1 MNLLVYILPVSL
13 LVTYSQVVVKWR
25 ATQFSALVPSDAG
38 LTGKLLHIISDPFIL
53 SAYVAAFLG
62 SIGWL
67 FVVSRLPLA
76 IAFPVYIG
84 ITFASVIG
92 CSALLLNEPLNG
104 PKLIAVCLILA
115 GVAIGSKA

>member
-38 LTGKLLHIISDPFIL
+38 LAVKLLHVISDPFIL
-53 SAYVAAFLG
+53 SAYVAAFVG

-92 CSALLLNEPLNG
+92 CSAFLLNEPING
-104 PKLIAVCLILA
+104 TKLIAVCLILA